1 MANIPVRA
9 TARGG
14 TGTSII
20 GTSIEESAWT
30 VTCMVSKDSV
40 HRGRTGPVDSV
51 RGRFGGKTSRVD
63 EPVSSLLSG
72 RFVGSNNVGVDHHDG
87 VELTRFKSGV
97 GSGETARVGEDETAM
112 EKCVVRTGLF
122 DDQEKMKT
130 YHPGR
135 ACRR

>member
-9 TARGG
+9 TARGR

-63 EPVSSLLSG
+63 EPVSSLLGG

-97 GSGETARVGEDETAM
+97 GSGGDGKSGRRRDGY
-112 EKCVVRTGLF
+112 G
-122 DDQEKMKT
+122 KM
-130 YHPGR
+130 
-135 ACRR
+135 RRQDGSFR